1 VGNPI
6 RTVEDN
12 VEATEAWNGPLF
24 DIWIEY
30 RDIVAE
36 GLRDHG
42 ESALAA
48 NPPHEGD
55 RVLDIGCGLGDT
67 TVRLAGLVG
76 AAGHAYGVDVAER
89 MIETAIEEAAEAGLE
104 NVSFATC
111 DVEVTKFDRT
121 FDYAFSRMGTM
132 FFANPVA
139 ALRNVREALAPGG
152 LLNMVVWRRK
162 LDNEFMHRAELV
174 VAEYLEEPEE
184 FDVPRCGPGPFS
196 MANADTVTDV
206 LTHAGYED
214 IRLARQDLPYKIG
227 NDLEQAV
234 AFSTALGP
242 AAEVLRL
249 WGERVHDIRPKIA
262 ADLRS
267 ALADFVVDG
276 GAVVA
281 PSSTWA
287 VTARRGS
294 SAHRDELVCQPT
306 AVAERR
312 ASVMA
317 RGEWTSPRAR
327 IDHWAGSRIRRTMQR
342 PTLPATDDTRAPSGS
357 DFDARSKRRAKAL
370 MLLLKAVCRV
380 PTDVA
385 STSGRSDLNRRP
397 FGPQPNALPG
407 CATPRAPGV

>member
-1 VGNPI
+1 VDDAV
-6 RTVEDN
+6 RVVDDN

-30 RDIVAE
+30 REVVAE

-42 ESALAA
+42 EVALAA
-48 NPPHEGD
+48 HPPQEGD

-76 AAGHAYGVDVAER
+76 ANGHAHGVDVAER

-111 DVEVTKFDRT
+111 DVELTKFGQT

-139 ALRNVREALAPGG
+139 ALRNVREALVPGG

-162 LDNEFMHRAELV
+162 LDNEFMHRAEQV
-174 VAEYLEEPEE
+174 VDQYLEEPEE
-184 FDVPRCGPGPFS
+184 YDVPRCGPGPFS
-196 MANADTVTDV
+196 MANADTVTD
-206 LTHAGYED
+206 LLRHAGYAD

-227 NDLEQAV
+227 DDLEHAV
-234 AFSTALGP
+234 AFNLALGP
-242 AAEVLRL
+242 AAEVLRM
-249 WGERVHDIRPKIA
+249 WGERVDDIRPKIA
-262 ADLRS
+262 ADLRA

-287 VTARRGS
+287 VTAR
-294 SAHRDELVCQPT
+294 
-306 AVAERR
+306 AVE
-312 ASVMA
+312 AS
-317 RGEWTSPRAR
+317 P
-327 IDHWAGSRIRRTMQR
+327 
-342 PTLPATDDTRAPSGS
+342 
-357 DFDARSKRRAKAL
+357 
-370 MLLLKAVCRV
+370 
-380 PTDVA
+380 
-385 STSGRSDLNRRP
+385 
-397 FGPQPNALPG
+397 
-407 CATPRAPGV
+407 

>member
-1 VGNPI
+1 VSDAI
-6 RTVEDN
+6 RVVEDN

-36 GLRDHG
+36 GLREHG
-42 ESALAA
+42 EAALAA
-48 NPPHEGD
+48 NPPDEGA

-76 AAGHAYGVDVAER
+76 AAGHAHGVDVAER
-89 MIETAIEEAAEAGLE
+89 MIETAIAEAGEAGIE
-104 NVSFATC
+104 NVSFAAC
-111 DVEVTKFDRT
+111 DVEVTKLDRT

-132 FFANPVA
+132 FFANPVV

-162 LDNEFMHRAELV
+162 LDNECMHRAELV

-184 FDVPRCGPGPFS
+184 SDAPRCGPGPFS

-206 LTHAGYED
+206 LKHAGYED

-234 AFSTALGP
+234 AFNMALGP
-242 AAEVLRL
+242 AAEVLRM
-249 WGERVHDIRPKIA
+249 WGHRVDEIRPKIA
-262 ADLRS
+262 ADLRA

-281 PSSTWA
+281 PASTWA
-287 VTARRGS
+287 VTAR
-294 SAHRDELVCQPT
+294 
-306 AVAERR
+306 
-312 ASVMA
+312 
-317 RGEWTSPRAR
+317 
-327 IDHWAGSRIRRTMQR
+327 
-342 PTLPATDDTRAPSGS
+342 APSMGS
-357 DFDARSKRRAKAL
+357 A
-370 MLLLKAVCRV
+370 
-380 PTDVA
+380 
-385 STSGRSDLNRRP
+385 GR
-397 FGPQPNALPG
+397 
-407 CATPRAPGV
+407 